1 MKKKPK
7 RAWRNQH
14 TAGKSEVTIPAYPW
28 DMGADGPANRA
39 MLVREERGEVDPK
52 TGKVRNPNEVY
63 GVRRISVAAQYLLDG
78 HITKRQFAAA
88 DQLLKAW
95 EQKDRRPPAINE
107 AKVDSSPKPDD
118 HTIIILDRAWKYAHV
133 AMCIPAKY
141 AAFIVHVARDDRH
154 LSSMPGYRRDGTYM
168 RRLRDGLDMLAD
180 NLGM

>member
-1 MKKKPK
+1 MKKKRRIKLPPQ
-7 RAWRNQH
+7 RV
-14 TAGKSEVTIPAYPW
+14 SERPVTLTPCPW

-39 MLVREERGEVDPK
+39 MLVREERGEIDPK

-63 GVRRISVAAQYLLDG
+63 GVRRISVAAQYMLDG

-168 RRLRDGLDMLAD
+168 RRLSDGLDMLAD